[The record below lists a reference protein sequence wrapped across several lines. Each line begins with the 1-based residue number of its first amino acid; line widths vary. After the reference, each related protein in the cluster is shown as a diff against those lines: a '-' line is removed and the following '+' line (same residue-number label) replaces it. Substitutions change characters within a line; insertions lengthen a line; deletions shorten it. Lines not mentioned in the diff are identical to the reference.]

1 MAISVPWF
9 EGVGHVSYGED
20 VEAVAGAVRP
30 RDLEEKMQGD
40 PSGR

>member
-1 MAISVPWF
+1 MAMSVPGF

-30 RDLEEKMQGD
+30 RDLVERIQGD
-40 PSGR
+40 QSG

>member
-1 MAISVPWF
+1 MVISVPGF

-30 RDLEEKMQGD
+30 RDLEERTQGD
-40 PSGR
+40 TSGQ